1 MGGVGAAAA
10 ANTHISERVCAR
22 CGGGDSQSEEGRN
35 GEEKGIWRK
44 RKVESLAA
52 ETAAARN
59 QEGEMEEEEEEEE
72 GDFDE
77 VENGSRRC

>member
-1 MGGVGAAAA
+1 M
-10 ANTHISERVCAR
+10 
-22 CGGGDSQSEEGRN
+22 
-35 GEEKGIWRK
+35 
-44 RKVESLAA
+44 AA

>member
-1 MGGVGAAAA
+1 M
-10 ANTHISERVCAR
+10 
-22 CGGGDSQSEEGRN
+22 
-35 GEEKGIWRK
+35 
-44 RKVESLAA
+44 AA

-59 QEGEMEEEEEEEE
+59 QEGEMEEEEEEE